1 MEKLS
6 IWPIFRKPTYRNL
19 PSVKR
24 RQKVGF
30 SGPVKLQNHTNELR
44 EKERRKIMRKEKDR
58 RKREESN
65 ECTPKFNIG
74 YFGEKKNV
82 APKRSI

>member
-1 MEKLS
+1 MADFSKTNLS
-6 IWPIFRKPTYRNL
+6 KFAVI
-19 PSVKR
+19 SVKR

-65 ECTPKFNIG
+65 EYAPKFNIG